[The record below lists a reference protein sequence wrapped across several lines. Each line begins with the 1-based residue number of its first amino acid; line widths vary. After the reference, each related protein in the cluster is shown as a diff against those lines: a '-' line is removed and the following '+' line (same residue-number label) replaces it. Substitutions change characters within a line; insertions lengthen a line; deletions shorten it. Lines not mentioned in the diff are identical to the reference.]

1 MPLLLSTP
9 VEYFFGLALTT
20 HRAKELGPDAASY
33 FLYEGLIAA
42 IAILF
47 FRSTVQLFNAPEP
60 VTLKWFFAVLL
71 AVLAYCKKSYEL
83 ILAVQIFSFAVP
95 WVLQRQLQLQTRNN
109 TLRRSQ
115 ASSKAGSGTIAKNSS
130 VPAANANNSRDMMV
144 RLVSIAAAACLS
156 LLLSHLAA
164 SGGLAKL
171 FRLTTP
177 KILVRA
183 LSYLFPVAEM
193 QAAYD
198 IMAAFADPAILE
210 KQARHLLFVT
220 FHIQVGM
227 GYLGIG
233 FLRKEQHRR
242 NQLVRLDVPDKTEV
256 EENTNTTSNATD
268 RNNGK
273 DEALSASAAASV
285 TTSNL
290 QRSQRF
296 QRGAA
301 PFILLSA
308 LPYMFQIIL
317 YGNINKFAFT
327 CFQHDLHRQVR
338 LNQLFD
344 NDNHLLSLALESP
357 ISPEGKL
364 QLLYVRSVRPC
375 PCFSWWRN
383 SFK

>member
-1 MPLLLSTP
+1 
-9 VEYFFGLALTT
+9 
-20 HRAKELGPDAASY
+20 
-33 FLYEGLIAA
+33 
-42 IAILF
+42 
-47 FRSTVQLFNAPEP
+47 
-60 VTLKWFFAVLL
+60 
-71 AVLAYCKKSYEL
+71 LAYCKKSYEL
-83 ILAVQIFSFAVP
+83 IMAVQLFSFAVP
-95 WVLQRQLQLQTRNN
+95 WVLQLQQTRRVKSG
-109 TLRRSQ
+109 T
-115 ASSKAGSGTIAKNSS
+115 ATATGTGTAGSNGGSAGVTAPR
-130 VPAANANNSRDMMV
+130 VRDMMI
-144 RLVSIAAAACLS
+144 RLVSIAAAAVAS

-164 SGGLAKL
+164 DGSLGKL
-171 FRLTTP
+171 FTLVTP
-177 KILVRA
+177 TIIVRA

-198 IMAAFADPAILE
+198 IMAAFADPAVLE
-210 KQARHLLFVT
+210 KQAWHLLFVT

-242 NQLVRLDVPDKTEV
+242 NQLVRLDVPDKTER
-256 EENTNTTSNATD
+256 EENAKKNATD
-268 RNNGK
+268 GNGTN
-273 DEALSASAAASV
+273 DVSSSASATA
-285 TTSNL
+285 TTNSNL

-327 CFQHDLHRQVR
+327 CLQHDLHRQVR

-357 ISPEGKL
+357 ISPEGT
-364 QLLYVRSVRPC
+364 Y
-375 PCFSWWRN
+375 
-383 SFK
+383 